1 MEQILLE
8 QLTYLLLLLIPY
20 ASYTSS
26 ILTVEATISKAHV
39 NVPIAMYTLCIWSSW
54 LETDIGS
61 FIDFAFTPSLTSID
75 PAELGMTSTITSSK
89 TMKP

>member
-1 MEQILLE
+1 MEQIFTGTVKLSI
-8 QLTYLLLLLIPY
+8 TTKRY
-20 ASYTSS
+20 ASYTSI

-75 PAELGMTSTITSSK
+75 PAELGMTSTTTSSK
-89 TMKP
+89 TMKL

>member
-1 MEQILLE
+1 MSYHYYTIKLSILVLVV
-8 QLTYLLLLLIPY
+8 LLVFDY
-20 ASYTSS
+20 

-39 NVPIAMYTLCIWSSW
+39 KVPIAIYTLCIWSSW

-75 PAELGMTSTITSSK
+75 PAELGMTSTITSS
-89 TMKP
+89 TTIKP